1 MPAASTDV
9 GGVWDGYFGSAAKPL
24 QILEHLGTI
33 ESANDILHLHGR
45 SAGLTLWFSGP
56 RQAGTFVADCC
67 AGAHPFGTTLLRML
81 QPQSQYVALRPDDI
95 LAVQE
100 WHVVSEGMDT
110 YSVCPTCRAKDLQV
124 LSVTSTHQQYGNRTR
139 AVKFFCELCQSL
151 HAEVAV
157 EPMPPLHHD
166 SHTHP
171 RVELPSEV

>member
-1 MPAASTDV
+1 M
-9 GGVWDGYFGSAAKPL
+9 
-24 QILEHLGTI
+24 ENLGTMG
-33 ESANDILHLHGR
+33 SANDLVYLDGR

-67 AGAHPFGTTLLRML
+67 SGAHPFGTTLLQML

-110 YSVCPTCRAKDLQV
+110 YSVCPTCRAEDLQA
-124 LSVTSTHQQYGNRTR
+124 LSVTSAHHQYGNRTR
-139 AVKFFCELCQSL
+139 AVKFFCEQCQSL

-157 EPMPPLHHD
+157 EPMPPLPLRFAH
-166 SHTHP
+166 S
-171 RVELPSEV
+171 SES